1 MFELGKNH
9 KVPDELMFENKYG
22 KIVDYSLFGDGYLV
36 IGFSEGYVAHISTH
50 KKEIS
55 NLTIFIYRGWSLKW
69 KIIKKCRCY
78 MYKWCF
84 I

>member
-22 KIVDYSLFGDGYLV
+22 KIIDYSIFGDGYLV

-55 NLTIFIYRGWSLKW
+55 NNL
-69 KIIKKCRCY
+69 IINIQRMK
-78 MYKWCF
+78 YKVKNY
-84 I
+84 

>member
-22 KIVDYSLFGDGYLV
+22 KIIDYSIFGDGYLV

-55 NLTIFIYRGWSLKW
+55 INL
-69 KIIKKCRCY
+69 IINIQRMK
-78 MYKWCF
+78 YKVKNY
-84 I
+84 

>member
-22 KIVDYSLFGDGYLV
+22 KIIDYSIFGDGYLV

-55 NLTIFIYRGWSLKW
+55 NITIYIYRG
-69 KIIKKCRCY
+69 
-78 MYKWCF
+78 
-84 I
+84 